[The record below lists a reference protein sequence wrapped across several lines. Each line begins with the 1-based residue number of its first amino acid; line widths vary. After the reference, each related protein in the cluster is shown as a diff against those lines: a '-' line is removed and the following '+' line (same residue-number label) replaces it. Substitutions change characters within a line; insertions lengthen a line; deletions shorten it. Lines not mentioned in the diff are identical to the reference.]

1 MFCIDYIKRGLGG
14 VLRFVR
20 NHLNA
25 ILLVCVA
32 IALMGNGWMAC
43 THFGA
48 NKVTEVKTVEVPVE
62 VPIEV
67 PVEVKGETVIRYVEK
82 QTEDEAD
89 VQIDN
94 PAPKISVSYNGE
106 KTELDGVAGETQK
119 FEKGTLK
126 VEQSTEAVL
135 DVTPIVERE
144 VNTAVEKQ
152 IMQDEAVKEEAVQEE
167 KHKAHKHGQKT
178 LLGGLGAG
186 LVLGLLL

>member
-1 MFCIDYIKRGLGG
+1 MLCIDYFRRGFCGA
-14 VLRFVR
+14 LRFVR
-20 NHLNA
+20 THIKA
-25 ILLVCVA
+25 ILCVCVA
-32 IALMGNGWMAC
+32 VALVACGWFAC
-43 THFGA
+43 KHFGA

-89 VQIDN
+89 VQVDN

-144 VNTAVEKQ
+144 NQIAVANQKL
-152 IMQDEAVKEEAVQEE
+152 QDEAEKQEAIQEE

-178 LLGGLGAG
+178 LLGGIGLGIVA
-186 LVLGLLL
+186 GLLL